1 MKILLVGEYSRLHNS
16 LKEGLVKLG
25 YNPKIVS
32 YSNGFRN
39 YPTDYSIDYT
49 ICRLKFV
56 NYIRQ
61 AIYKL
66 SKFDIA
72 NLEQGLRFYF
82 LLNKFK
88 DYDVVQFINERPI
101 KTTKKFE
108 LYLIKKI
115 FSNNKKVFI
124 LSCGVDY
131 HTLSYDLSNKDKKSL
146 LQPYLQN
153 PKLDKYYTYIP
164 EYLSANYKR
173 IHDFV
178 FKNCTGLIVTDLDYI
193 EANKSNSKYK
203 TFIPYPINCEKLV
216 FQKQIFKDKIVIF
229 LGINEYSYY
238 QKGIDYFEKALL
250 QIAAKYQNKVEIIRT
265 RNVPYAEYINLY
277 NKSHILLDQAF
288 TYDQGYNALEAMAK
302 GKVVFTGAETEFMEY
317 YNLAQ
322 TVCINAIPDIDYLV
336 NELSYL
342 IENPEEIIAIGKRAR
357 AFVEK
362 EHDYIK
368 IAQKY
373 LDVWTAN

>member
-1 MKILLVGEYSRLHNS
+1 MKILLIGEYSRLHNS
-16 LKEGLVKLG
+16 LKEGLIKHGHNV
-25 YNPKIVS
+25 KIVS

-39 YPTDYSIDYT
+39 YPTDYSIDYA
-49 ICRLKFV
+49 ICRLKFI

-61 AIYKL
+61 ALYKL

-72 NLEQGLRFYF
+72 NLEHGLRFYF
-82 LLNKFK
+82 LLSKFK
-88 DYDVVQFINERPI
+88 DYDVVQFINEQPI

-115 FSNNKKVFI
+115 FNNNKKVFI

-131 HTLSYDLSNKDKKSL
+131 KTLNYDLANKDKKSL

-153 PKLDKYYTYIP
+153 PKLHKYYEYIP
-164 EYLSANYKR
+164 EYLSPNYKK

-193 EANKSNSKYK
+193 DANKSSPKFK
-203 TFIPYPINCEKLV
+203 QLIPYPINCDKLV
-216 FQKQIFKDKIVIF
+216 FQEQIFKDKIVIF
-229 LGINEYSYY
+229 LGINQYSYY
-238 QKGIDYFEKALL
+238 QKGIDYFEKALT
-250 QIAAKYQNKVEIIRT
+250 QIETKYQKKVEIIKT
-265 RNVPYAEYINLY
+265 QNVPYSEYINSY

-288 TYDQGYNALEAMAK
+288 TYDQGYNALEAMSK

-317 YNLAQ
+317 YNLTQ
-322 TVCINAIPDIDYLV
+322 RVCVNAIPNVDYLV

-342 IENPEEIIAIGKRAR
+342 IENPDEIIAMGKRAR
-357 AFVEK
+357 AFIEK

-368 IAQKY
+368 IAEEY
-373 LDVWTAN
+373 LETWKNN